1 MIRVP
6 RTHARLSLFCCTIR
20 TRSSCHLHESLSRSK
35 WLGSTQPVRRQR
47 RWNTI
52 ISSCMNQR
60 DVTLFA
66 YQSGK
71 LRERGQVQSLAS
83 SYFIVRDSKIQ
94 TLQCMNSDCC
104 KQQDQLWMFVSM
116 IDHGWIDCILL
127 IVSILC
133 DFAVTIWKQRYQIQ
147 ISHTI
152 HLNKL
157 RCLS

>member
-1 MIRVP
+1 MTGFHSTRETAETLEYG
-6 RTHARLSLFCCTIR
+6 TH
-20 TRSSCHLHESLSRSK
+20 RSDLC
-35 WLGSTQPVRRQR
+35 
-47 RWNTI
+47 
-52 ISSCMNQR
+52 NQR
-60 DVTLFA
+60 DAIVTLFA

-71 LRERGQVQSLAS
+71 PRERGQVQSLAS

-116 IDHGWIDCILL
+116 IDHGWIYCILL

-133 DFAVTIWKQRYQIQ
+133 DFAVTIWKQRYQTT
-147 ISHTI
+147 ISHTM

-157 RCLS
+157 RCLSWRSRILEALSTSTIYFRLHFY